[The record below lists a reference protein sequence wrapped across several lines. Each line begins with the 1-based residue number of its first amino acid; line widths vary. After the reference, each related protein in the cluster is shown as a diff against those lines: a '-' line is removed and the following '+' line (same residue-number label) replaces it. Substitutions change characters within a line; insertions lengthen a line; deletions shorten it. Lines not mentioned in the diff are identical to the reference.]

1 MVKYP
6 FYIRMRCVQ
15 NRWGTGSCSSERP
28 TGGSL
33 EQQKNLQAMLAERAK
48 QDAKWSKATAESQAT
63 AEPEPIKYTSAA
75 PKGQSQ
81 APSSSERD
89 RYASFLQ

>member
-1 MVKYP
+1 
-6 FYIRMRCVQ
+6 MRCAQ
-15 NRWGTGSCSSERP
+15 NKWGTGTCSGERP
-28 TGGSL
+28 TGNST

-48 QDAKWSKATAESQAT
+48 QDAKWSSAV
-63 AEPEPIKYTSAA
+63 AEPSAKPEPKYTSAA

>member
-15 NRWGTGSCSSERP
+15 NRWGTGSCSVERQTEVQSE
-28 TGGSL
+28 TA
-33 EQQKNLQAMLAERAK
+33 KNLQAMLSERAK
-48 QDAKWSKATAESQAT
+48 QDAKWSAICTSS
-63 AEPEPIKYTSAA
+63 EPKHP
-75 PKGQSQ
+75 SQ

-89 RYASFLQ
+89 RYAVSLR

>member
-1 MVKYP
+1 
-6 FYIRMRCVQ
+6 MRCVQ

-63 AEPEPIKYTSAA
+63 AEPKATAEPEPIKYTSAA
-75 PKGQSQ
+75 PKGQSRV
-81 APSSSERD
+81 PSSSERD